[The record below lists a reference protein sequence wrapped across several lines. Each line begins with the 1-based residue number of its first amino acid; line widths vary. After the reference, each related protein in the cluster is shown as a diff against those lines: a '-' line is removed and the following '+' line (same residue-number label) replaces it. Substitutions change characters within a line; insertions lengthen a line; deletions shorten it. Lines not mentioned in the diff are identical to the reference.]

1 MSVKIR
7 LQRHGK
13 KGKPFYH
20 IVIAD
25 ARASRDGKFIEKIGT
40 YNPVVNPAVIELN
53 VDAAVKWLNNGAQPT
68 DTARAILSYKGVL
81 YKRHLQGGVAK
92 GAFDQ
97 EAADSKFA
105 AWLEGKDKQVLGKK
119 DGLAK
124 SKDDAKKA
132 ALEAEVKVNQGR
144 LDAAAKLESDAKAES
159 DAKLAEEKAAQDA
172 KDAEAKAAE
181 EAANAPVVEEAAPE
195 VVAETI
201 EEVAEEKTVVEN
213 VAETLGSAAAA
224 VEGAVESVKET
235 VANVTEKL
243 TGSDEKA
250 TEEGADEAKA

>member
-25 ARASRDGKFIEKIGT
+25 ARARRDGKFIEKIGT
-40 YNPVVNPAVIELN
+40 YNPIANPAVIELN

-81 YKRHLQGGVAK
+81 YKKHLLGGVAK
-92 GAFDQ
+92 GAFD
-97 EAADSKFA
+97 EAEAETRFN
-105 AWLEGKDKQVLGKK
+105 AWLEGKEKQVSGKK

-124 SKDDAKKA
+124 SKEDAKKA
-132 ALEAEVKVNQGR
+132 ALEAEMKVNQGR
-144 LDAAAKLESDAKAES
+144 LDAAAKVEADAKAEA
-159 DAKLAEEKAAQDA
+159 DAKLAEEKAAEDA
-172 KDAEAKAAE
+172 KIAEAKAAE
-181 EAANAPVVEEAAPE
+181 EAANAP
-195 VVAETI
+195 AE
-201 EEVAEEKTVVEN
+201 EEVAEEKTVVEY
-213 VAETLGSAAAA
+213 VAEKVGEAAAA
-224 VEGAVESVKET
+224 VSGAVDTVKET

-243 TGSDEKA
+243 TGSAEETT
-250 TEEGADEAKA
+250 TEEGTEEAKA

>member
-40 YNPVVNPAVIELN
+40 YNPITNPAVIELN
-53 VDAAVKWLNNGAQPT
+53 VDAAVKWLENGAQPT

-105 AWLEGKDKQVLGKK
+105 AWLEGKDQQVLGKK

-132 ALEAEVKVNQGR
+132 ALEAEAKVNQGR
-144 LDAAAKLESDAKAES
+144 LDAAQKLVDDAKAEA
-159 DAKLAEEKAAQDA
+159 DAKLAEEKATEDA
-172 KDAEAKAAE
+172 KIAEAKAAE
-181 EAANAPVVEEAAPE
+181 EAANAPVE
-195 VVAETI
+195 
-201 EEVAEEKTVVEN
+201 EEKTVVET
-213 VAETLGSAAAA
+213 VAETLGTAAAA
-224 VEGAVESVKET
+224 VEGAVDSVKET

>member
-40 YNPVVNPAVIELN
+40 YNPITNPAVIELN
-53 VDAAVKWLNNGAQPT
+53 VDAAVKWLENGAQPT

-97 EAADSKFA
+97 ATADSKFA
-105 AWLEGKDKQVLGKK
+105 TWLEGKDKQVLGKK

-132 ALEAEVKVNQGR
+132 ALEAEAKVNQGR
-144 LDAAAKLESDAKAES
+144 LDAAQKLVDDAKAEA
-159 DAKLAEEKAAQDA
+159 DAKLAEEKAAEDA
-172 KDAEAKAAE
+172 KIAEAKAAE
-181 EAANAPVVEEAAPE
+181 EAANAP
-195 VVAETI
+195 AED
-201 EEVAEEKTVVEN
+201 KSVVEN
-213 VAETLGSAAAA
+213 VAETLGGAAAA
-224 VEGAVESVKET
+224 VEGAVDSVKEA
-235 VANVTEKL
+235 VANVTEKIA
-243 TGSDEKA
+243 GSDEKA

>member
-20 IVIAD
+20 IVVAD

-40 YNPVVNPAVIELN
+40 YNPITNPAVIELN
-53 VDAAVKWLNNGAQPT
+53 VDAAVKWLGNGAQPT

-81 YKRHLQGGVAK
+81 YKKHLQGGVAK

-97 EAADSKFA
+97 ATADSKFA
-105 AWLEGKDKQVLGKK
+105 TWLEGKDKQVLGKK

-132 ALEAEVKVNQGR
+132 ALEAEAKVNQGR
-144 LDAAAKLESDAKAES
+144 LDAAQKLVDDAKAEA
-159 DAKLAEEKAAQDA
+159 DAKLAEEKAAEDA
-172 KDAEAKAAE
+172 KIAEAKAAE
-181 EAANAPVVEEAAPE
+181 EAANAP
-195 VVAETI
+195 AED
-201 EEVAEEKTVVEN
+201 KSVVEN
-213 VAETLGSAAAA
+213 VAETLGGAAAA
-224 VEGAVESVKET
+224 VEGAVDSVKEA
-235 VANVTEKL
+235 VANVTEKIA
-243 TGSDEKA
+243 GSDEKA

>member
-20 IVIAD
+20 IVVAD

-40 YNPVVNPAVIELN
+40 YNPITNPAVIELN
-53 VDAAVKWLNNGAQPT
+53 VDSAVKWLENGAQPT

-132 ALEAEVKVNQGR
+132 ALDAEAKVNQGR
-144 LDAAAKLESDAKAES
+144 LDAAQKLVDDAKAEA
-159 DAKLAEEKAAQDA
+159 DAKIAEEKAAEDA
-172 KDAEAKAAE
+172 KIAEAKAAE
-181 EAANAPVVEEAAPE
+181 EAANAP
-195 VVAETI
+195 AED
-201 EEVAEEKTVVEN
+201 KSVVEN
-213 VAETLGSAAAA
+213 VAETLGGAAAA
-224 VEGAVESVKET
+224 VEGAVDSVKEA
-235 VANVTEKL
+235 VANVTEKIA
-243 TGSDEKA
+243 GSDEKA

>member
-20 IVIAD
+20 IVVAD

-40 YNPVVNPAVIELN
+40 YNPITNPAVIELN
-53 VDAAVKWLNNGAQPT
+53 VDSAVKWLENGAQPT

-132 ALEAEVKVNQGR
+132 ALEAEAKVNQGR
-144 LDAAAKLESDAKAES
+144 LDAAQKLVDDAKAEA
-159 DAKLAEEKAAQDA
+159 DAKLAEEKAAEDA
-172 KDAEAKAAE
+172 KIAEAKAAE
-181 EAANAPVVEEAAPE
+181 EAANATAVD
-195 VVAETI
+195 
-201 EEVAEEKTVVEN
+201 KTVVET
-213 VAETLGSAAAA
+213 VAETLGGAAAA
-224 VEGAVESVKET
+224 VEGAVDSVKEA
-235 VANVTEKL
+235 VANVTEKIA
-243 TGSDEKA
+243 GSDEKA